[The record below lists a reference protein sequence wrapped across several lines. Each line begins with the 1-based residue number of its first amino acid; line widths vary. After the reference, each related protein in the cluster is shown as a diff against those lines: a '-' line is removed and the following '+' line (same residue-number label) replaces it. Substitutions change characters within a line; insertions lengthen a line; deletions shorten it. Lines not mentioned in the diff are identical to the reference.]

1 MKRFFLTLIV
11 SFMACALSSAQ
22 ESKLYIGGQIGAT
35 FATNKA
41 SDNTQKVNN
50 FTFRPDVGITFD
62 QRWMIGAKVAFSNI
76 KTNGKDASINVGG
89 IDFSATDGIT
99 LIGLDPYARY
109 NVFNIGSVK
118 AWLESDFLLD
128 KVFSSGKSLDAFVT
142 GFTIF
147 PMLTY
152 DIAPHFTL
160 FTELNM
166 LSLDLA
172 YTKVKYSVTDTE
184 TTQRMF
190 VYGFNVDA
198 SDLVSLNSITIGL
211 IYTF

>member
-1 MKRFFLTLIV
+1 MKKFILTLAA
-11 SFMACALSSAQ
+11 SLMACVLSFAQ
-22 ESKLYIGGQIGAT
+22 EGRLYVGGQIGAS

-41 SDNTQKVNN
+41 GDNTQKVNN
-50 FTFRPDVGITFD
+50 FTFRPDVGFALD
-62 QRWMIGAKVAFSNI
+62 QRWMIGTKVALSSI
-76 KTNGKDASINVGG
+76 KTDGTDASINVGG
-89 IDFSATDGIT
+89 IDFTATDGLT
-99 LIGLDPYARY
+99 LIGLEPYARY

-128 KVFSSGKSLDAFVT
+128 KVISRGKSLDAFVT

-152 DIAPHFTL
+152 DVAPHFTL

-172 YTKVKYSVTDTE
+172 YTKVKYSITDTE

-198 SDLVSLNSITIGL
+198 ADLVTLGSLTVGV